1 MSQTT
6 HAAADTHA
14 AANGKPKAKSA
25 ADKAHDMQMLLA
37 LLVTDWLH
45 GDRHYQAQLT
55 ELAVELLKELGGDPH
70 ANEPTEQ
77 QLLAQ
82 EAAGRLEGMP
92 TGIRPA
98 QDQPA
103 MRHDEARAIP
113 TKAA

>member
-6 HAAADTHA
+6 HAAETHA
-14 AANGKPKAKSA
+14 AAPKTKSA
-25 ADKAHDMQMLLA
+25 ADKAKDAQMALA
-37 LLVTDWLH
+37 LLLCDWLH

-55 ELAVELLKELGGDPH
+55 ALALEMLTELGGDPQ
-70 ANEPTEQ
+70 AKEPTEQ

-82 EAAGRLEGMP
+82 EAVGRLEGMP

-103 MRHDEARAIP
+103 QRHDEARMPAP

>member
-6 HAAADTHA
+6 HAAQA
-14 AANGKPKAKSA
+14 APAKKAR
-25 ADKAHDMQMLLA
+25 DKAHDQQMALA
-37 LLVTDWLH
+37 LLLCDWLH

-55 ELAVELLKELGGDPH
+55 ELALEMLKDLGGDPQ
-70 ANEPTEQ
+70 AKEPSEQ

-82 EAAGRLEGMP
+82 EAEGRLEGLP

-103 MRHDEARAIP
+103 QRQDEARMPAP
-113 TKAA
+113 TKAN

>member
-1 MSQTT
+1 MSQTQHNA
-6 HAAADTHA
+6 HAAPA
-14 AANGKPKAKSA
+14 KEKAK
-25 ADKAHDMQMLLA
+25 DKVKDAQMMLA

-55 ELAVELLKELGGDPH
+55 ELALEMLKDLGGDPQ
-70 ANEPTEQ
+70 AKDPTEQ

-82 EAAGRLEGMP
+82 EAAGRLEGLP

-103 MRHDEARAIP
+103 MRQDEARMPAP